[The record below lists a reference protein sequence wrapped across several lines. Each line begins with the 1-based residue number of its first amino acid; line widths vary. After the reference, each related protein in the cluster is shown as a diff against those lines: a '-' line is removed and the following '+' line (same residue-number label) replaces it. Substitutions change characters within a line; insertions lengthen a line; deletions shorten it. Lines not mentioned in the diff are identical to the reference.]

1 MVDCLKN
8 CPLIQRVSDI
18 EKKHD
23 EMNKFIY
30 HLDKKQDE
38 NANFLTKLTIDIEQ
52 HRIDSRK
59 RDEITHK
66 KIEEGNQELKSH
78 MDEETEDRK
87 RLISEIKMLSKK
99 INANDVSDAV
109 VKTKSDIMWG
119 IIKHIGTV
127 IGTTLILFMLYKV
140 GLKP

>member
-1 MVDCLKN
+1 MIDCLKN
-8 CPLIQRVSDI
+8 CPLIERVSDI

-109 VKTKSDIMWG
+109 VKTKSDIMWA
-119 IIKHIGTV
+119 ILKHIGTV
-127 IGTTLILFMLYKV
+127 IGTTLILFILYKV

>member
-8 CPLIQRVSDI
+8 CPLIERVSDI